1 MKNILNLM
9 DFPLK
14 HSHEGSEMR
23 KATKSHVKDV
33 ACNKMYKT
41 PQTTRDYFAALSFVI
56 HQNCFYYVIQA
67 IFLCLHC
74 K

>member
-33 ACNKMYKT
+33 ACNKMYKPPKQHVT
-41 PQTTRDYFAALSFVI
+41 ILQ
-56 HQNCFYYVIQA
+56 
-67 IFLCLHC
+67 LCPLLYI
-74 K
+74 KIVFIM

>member
-14 HSHEGSEMR
+14 HIHEGSEMR

-33 ACNKMYKT
+33 ACNKMYKK
-41 PQTTRDYFAALSFVI
+41 PQTTRDYFAALSLVI
-56 HQNCFYYVIQA
+56 HPKLFLLCDTA